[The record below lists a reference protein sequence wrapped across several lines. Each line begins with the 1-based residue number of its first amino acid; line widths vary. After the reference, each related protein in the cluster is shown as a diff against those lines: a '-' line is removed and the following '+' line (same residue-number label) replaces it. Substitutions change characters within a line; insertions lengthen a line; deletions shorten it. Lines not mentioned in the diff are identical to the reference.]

1 MSQLSNNDQDLQI
14 LCNIAKLYS
23 DMEKYSLQP
32 TKSVVLPINTSGKRK
47 MDNTNRKW
55 TLGDDPM
62 PTVDKAVHVGVTRT
76 TKPNADAAIEENIQ
90 KARRTLYS
98 LMATGLHGE
107 NGLDPNSAIHLL
119 QVYVMPVL
127 LYGLEVQLPNTKTCH
142 PIKIFLKK
150 TLKQI
155 LSLPITTAD
164 PAPYILSGILPAEA
178 FIHQRA

>member
-14 LCNIAKLYS
+14 LCNIAKDYS

-32 TKSVVLPINTSGKRK
+32 TKSAVLPINTSGKRT

-55 TLGDDPM
+55 TLGDEPM
-62 PTVDKAVHVGVTRT
+62 PTVDKADHVGVTRT
-76 TKPNADAAIEENIQ
+76 TKPNADAAIEENTQ

-119 QVYVMPVL
+119 RVYVMPVL
-127 LYGLEVQLPNTKTCH
+127 LCGLEVQLPNTKTCH
-142 PIKIFLKK
+142 PILEEDIEAYSVSTNYNCRPS
-150 TLKQI
+150 TL
-155 LSLPITTAD
+155 
-164 PAPYILSGILPAEA
+164 Y
-178 FIHQRA
+178 FIWYFTC